1 MDLFEHYETL
11 PIEVQAILEK
21 YCDGDNTY
29 EECANLVA
37 ELETVGYTCEYG
49 LDAEPY
55 ELRKLSKFD
64 EWSREMVDKVF
75 NAILDEMPFVDAC
88 YLKKEVRTHDERIR
102 YFIKEE
108 KRFENYFL

>member
-64 EWSREMVDKVF
+64 DWSREEIDNLFEMIIDDMHP
-75 NAILDEMPFVDAC
+75 LDRLQI
-88 YLKKEVRTHDERIR
+88 YKEVRTYEEKIR
-102 YFIKEE
+102 YFIAREE
-108 KRFENYFL
+108 RLEKYKR